1 MKFRAALIMLALLVA
16 PATAMA
22 GGGFTMTFSSSSVV
36 QGGQAAV
43 DFSFSHSDPSG
54 VQGFSF
60 GVCHSM
66 SVLALE
72 PVGTSGDFDEV
83 VDWSSTVETLK
94 QGSAPDF
101 FQQNTETG
109 GWTVGCVICFTSCD
123 VIDAGTYDFG
133 TAYYRVNGAV
143 GEVGTVGLCSSLGAP
158 PVSSVAVVNG
168 ASLPMSS
175 IDGTVEVLDVPP
187 IVFNYYAEDRN
198 VNYDPATGEG
208 DFTAALS
215 IEEDSSNA
223 TYPTNTQGF
232 SMSIT
237 TDTNYITPLSA
248 DIATA
253 VNAIQPAFA
262 QSQILPNGWTTGVVY
277 SFQVPVYL
285 QFPTATEVVEI
296 SGQTVSGALLGDDT
310 GLTVPLQWLPIGTP
324 QIFNVVTSNDSS
336 IAVTTTDSTLTLN
349 PQTNLDYIRA
359 DINGDG
365 IVNVADVVWG
375 LQEIFNSGPV
385 GTCNDAKDS
394 NGDGIFDVADSIWTI
409 SYIFQGGSAPPA
421 PFPSCGEIG
430 DPQDC
435 SSYNGC

>member
-1 MKFRAALIMLALLVA
+1 
-16 PATAMA
+16 
-22 GGGFTMTFSSSSVV
+22 
-36 QGGQAAV
+36 
-43 DFSFSHSDPSG
+43 
-54 VQGFSF
+54 
-60 GVCHSM
+60 
-66 SVLALE
+66 
-72 PVGTSGDFDEV
+72 
-83 VDWSSTVETLK
+83 
-94 QGSAPDF
+94 
-101 FQQNTETG
+101 
-109 GWTVGCVICFTSCD
+109 
-123 VIDAGTYDFG
+123 
-133 TAYYRVNGAV
+133 
-143 GEVGTVGLCSSLGAP
+143 
-158 PVSSVAVVNG
+158 
-168 ASLPMSS
+168 MSS